1 MKKLVLLILF
11 LFCSTSAFA
20 KVNVVTSTFILSSI
34 VKSIGGEYVN
44 VSYIIPSA
52 SNPHIFS
59 PTPKSL
65 QSLTRADLVVLC
77 GFGFEFWYDNIKDML
92 KDKKILILSRFYKH
106 PIDKRRV
113 DGAII
118 ANPHIWLDMKFV
130 KNSVT
135 PLIERKLCGIDSRH
149 CGQFKKNADRFRNRL
164 QELIDEY
171 GSFFKRHNSVCFLD
185 VMPAFEYFLRSFGK
199 SSCYL
204 VAKKGD
210 EEPTIGNISNA
221 SKYCTCKKGLI
232 LYISNKQLATM
243 LSERLHYIPV
253 ELNPL
258 GSPSDNI
265 KDNYTKLMR
274 YNLNQLKR
282 ALQ

>member
-1 MKKLVLLILF
+1 MKKLVLLVLF
-11 LFCSTSAFA
+11 LFYSTSVFA

-34 VKSIGGEYVN
+34 VKSIGGDGVN

-65 QSLTRADLVVLC
+65 QSLTKADLVVFC
-77 GFGFEFWYDNIKDML
+77 GFGFEFWYDNVKDML
-92 KDKKILILSRFYKH
+92 KGKEVLILSKFYKH
-106 PIDKRRV
+106 PIDKRTINGTV
-113 DGAII
+113 I

-130 KNSVT
+130 KNRVT
-135 PLIERKLCGIDSRH
+135 PLIEHKLCGIDSRH

-164 QELIDEY
+164 QHLIDEY
-171 GSFFKRHNSVCFLD
+171 KFFFKRHDNACFLD
-185 VMPAFEYFLRSFGK
+185 VMPAFEYFLKSSGK

-204 VAKKGD
+204 VVKKGD
-210 EEPTIGNISNA
+210 EKPTIGNISNA
-221 SKYCTCKKGLI
+221 LKYCTCKKGLI

-243 LSERLHYIPV
+243 LSESLHYMPV

-258 GSPSDNI
+258 GSPNDSS
-265 KDNYTKLMR
+265 KDNYIKLMR
-274 YNLNQLKR
+274 YNLNQLR
-282 ALQ
+282 RVLQ